1 VLATTTDK
9 LEACAQHLC
18 GRHPSG
24 APDADF
30 ITFGMATEFLR
41 AVVDNEWT
49 NQMVFGEHP
58 TISRINRAG
67 RGFMRAEATT
77 DDERY
82 RNQQRALLTAELL
95 FNLQNVEGIDTRLDD
110 LRSGLVEST
119 YSELEAGGF
128 LRDRGVLFRYVTP
141 SGTKGADYDAEI
153 PLAGGG
159 KLNCEMKCKV
169 ESTDLS
175 EAAVRNPLQTARKQL
190 PPGEP
195 GLVFLKIPEQWVRQ
209 PEVAQLVPPAIDSFL
224 RGTSRVVA
232 VVVCWEE
239 QHLLPAGGAL
249 ITYRFRLERGAS
261 PKEVPP
267 AVEEVLKALVSP
279 PIAPRVSFRSIA
291 ESVLVK

>member
-1 VLATTTDK
+1 
-9 LEACAQHLC
+9 
-18 GRHPSG
+18 
-24 APDADF
+24 
-30 ITFGMATEFLR
+30 MATEFLR

-49 NQMVFGEHP
+49 NQMVFGQHP
-58 TISRINRAG
+58 TVLRSNRAG
-67 RGFMRAEATT
+67 RAFMRAESTT
-77 DDERY
+77 DEERY

-95 FNLQNVEGIDTRLDD
+95 FNLQSVEGIDTRLDD

-128 LRDRGVLFRYVTP
+128 LRDRGVRFRYVTP
-141 SGTKGADYDAEI
+141 SGARGADYDAEI
-153 PLAGGG
+153 PLPGGG

-175 EAAVRNPLQTARKQL
+175 EAAVRNPLQDARKQL

-209 PEVAQLVPPAIDSFL
+209 PEVAQVVLTAIDTFL

-249 ITYRFRLERGAS
+249 IAYRFRLERGAS
-261 PKEVPP
+261 PKQVPQ
-267 AVEEVLKALVSP
+267 AVEEVLRALVAP

-291 ESVLVK
+291 EAVLVK